1 MDLVNLMCRPLDLLD
16 HERYVKSFII
26 NIVVSRALV
35 FFSTVAS
42 VLRCGVV
49 VDKDILVV
57 VNDTIRVRQ
66 AAVAY
71 FHVVLALVV

>member
-1 MDLVNLMCRPLDLLD
+1 MDLVNLMCRPLELLD

-49 VDKDILVV
+49 DKDILVV

>member
-1 MDLVNLMCRPLDLLD
+1 VDLVNLMCRPLELLD

-49 VDKDILVV
+49 DKDILVV